1 MKIVLV
7 FPPFYLESMYN
18 LAPLGL
24 INLATALKNS
34 PHQVV
39 LMDFVLAIRQ
49 GTQKMG
55 KNIYGDCAE
64 RILDEAPDLVGFSAQ
79 CTTYPAVVQVSRKIR
94 NKRPDV
100 KIVIGGHNASFVDR
114 LTLERYPF
122 VDCIVRGEGEV
133 TFPELVA
140 AYESGENEEGIP
152 GITYRNGQDIV
163 RNAERDLISNLDD
176 LPLPDYRFLP
186 PLSEYRDACDL
197 PRSIAILEVGRGCP
211 HQCIYCSECIM
222 WRRTTRGFT
231 VSRLVKEMGNLYQN
245 FGAECFLLAYDQ
257 FTARRKFVESFCHE
271 VIKAG
276 LNHLPWYCISRLDTV
291 DAELLALMREAGCE
305 SMCYGIDSGSKK
317 TLSFI
322 RKNIEHG
329 ILYQRVV
336 ETADNGIIPTLS
348 YVIGFPVE
356 EKGDIDETLWLALR
370 AGIVGNNNPLIQLP
384 TVLPGTGLHEQ
395 YGDRLVREVDTY
407 FALGLEFDRGRRLG
421 SDEEIINSDP
431 KIYSSFYNLPC
442 PGRSLDELNLIASH
456 FPLMVRFYPKSFLLL
471 SLEFGESVSDLFLR
485 WLHWLQGH
493 VGRRGLTL
501 SPQDCFLH
509 FREFV
514 SDSLKKQGKMVRKH
528 FPDVLKYENTA
539 LEVGKFGP
547 EKSAFHMDLSRIREF
562 KPIKSEKIIIE
573 KFDFD
578 LPGVI
583 LDLKSGKLKESYP
596 DQETLLV
603 FTQDDD
609 LLDVSEINAFAKDFL
624 ILCDGEKTVQGISQ
638 ELYKQYGQGMKPEDF
653 LDGCMK
659 AVQVLGKKR
668 FIESK

>member
-39 LMDFVLAIRQ
+39 VIDFVLAIRQ
-49 GTQKMG
+49 RTLKMG

-79 CTTYPAVVQVSRKIR
+79 CTTYPAVVQISEKIR

-100 KIVIGGHNASFVDR
+100 KIVVGGHNASFVDR
-114 LTLERYPF
+114 LCLERYPF
-122 VDCIVRGEGEV
+122 VDCIVRGEGEIS
-133 TFPELVA
+133 FPELVS
-140 AYESGENEEGIP
+140 AYESGKNEEGIL
-152 GITYRNGQDIV
+152 GVTYRNSKDIV
-163 RNAERDLISNLDD
+163 RNNERDLISNLDD
-176 LPLPDYRFLP
+176 LPLPDYSFLP
-186 PLSEYRDACDL
+186 PLAKYRDECELA
-197 PRSIAILEVGRGCP
+197 RSIAILEVGRGCP
-211 HQCIYCSECIM
+211 HKCIYCSECLM
-222 WRRTTRGFT
+222 WRRSTRSFS

-257 FTARRKFVESFCHE
+257 FTARRKFVESFCHQ
-271 VIKAG
+271 VIHEG

-291 DAELLALMREAGCE
+291 DAKLLALMREAGCE

-322 RKNIEHG
+322 RKNIDHG

-336 ETADNGIIPTLS
+336 ETADNEIIPTLS

-384 TVLPGTGLHEQ
+384 TVLPGTDLHSQ

-407 FALGLEFDRGRRLG
+407 FALGLEFDGGKRLA
-421 SDEEIINSDP
+421 SDEEIIDSDP

-442 PGRSLDELNLIASH
+442 PGRSLEELNLIASH

-471 SLEFGESVSDLFLR
+471 SLELGESVSDLFLR
-485 WLHWLQGH
+485 WLNWLQGH
-493 VGRRGLTL
+493 LGRRELVL

-514 SDSLKKQGKMVRKH
+514 SNTLTERGKTVRKH

-539 LEVGKFGP
+539 LEVGKYGA
-547 EKSAFHMDLSRIREF
+547 EKSVFHIDIGQISEF
-562 KPIKSEKIIIE
+562 KPIKSKKIIIE

-583 LDLKSGKLKESYP
+583 LDLKRGNFKESYP
-596 DQETLLV
+596 EKETLLV
-603 FTQDDD
+603 FTQDDE
-609 LLDVSEINAFAKDFL
+609 LLDVSEINAFVRDFL
-624 ILCDGEKTVQGISQ
+624 GLCDGKRSVQGISQ
-638 ELYKQYGQGMKPEDF
+638 ELYQQYGQDMKPEKF
-653 LDGCMK
+653 FDGCVE
-659 AVQVLGKKR
+659 AVQILGKKR
-668 FIESK
+668 FIE

>member
-39 LMDFVLAIRQ
+39 VMDFVLAIRKR
-49 GTQKMG
+49 TLKMG
-55 KNIYGDCAE
+55 KNIFGYCAE

-79 CTTYPAVVQVSRKIR
+79 CTTYPAVIQISEKIR

-100 KIVIGGHNASFVDR
+100 KIVVGGHNATFVDR
-114 LTLERYPF
+114 LCLEGYPF
-122 VDCIVRGEGEV
+122 LDCIVRGEGEI
-133 TFPELVA
+133 TFPELVS
-140 AYESGENEEGIP
+140 AYASGKNEEGIQ
-152 GITYRNGQDIV
+152 GVTYRKGKDIV
-163 RNAERDLISNLDD
+163 RNEERDLISNLDD
-176 LPLPDYRFLP
+176 LPLPDYSFLP
-186 PLSEYRDACDL
+186 PLSKYRDECEL

-211 HQCIYCSECIM
+211 HKCIYCSECLM
-222 WRRTTRGFT
+222 WRRTTRSFS

-257 FTARRKFVESFCHE
+257 FTARRKFVESFCHQ
-271 VIKAG
+271 VIHEG

-291 DAELLALMREAGCE
+291 DAKLLALMREAGCE
-305 SMCYGIDSGSKK
+305 SMCYGIDSGSKE

-322 RKNIEHG
+322 RKNIDHG

-370 AGIVGNNNPLIQLP
+370 AGIVGNNNPLVQLP
-384 TVLPGTGLHEQ
+384 TVLPGTDLHSQ

-407 FALGLEFDRGRRLG
+407 FALGLEFDGGKRLA
-421 SDEEIINSDP
+421 SDEEIIDSDP

-442 PGRSLDELNLIASH
+442 PGRSLKELNLIASH

-471 SLEFGESVSDLFLR
+471 SLELGESVSDLFLR
-485 WLHWLQGH
+485 WLYWLQGH
-493 VGRRGLTL
+493 LGRRELVL

-509 FREFV
+509 FREFA
-514 SDSLKKQGKMVRKH
+514 SNTLAERGKMIRKH

-547 EKSAFHMDLSRIREF
+547 EKSVFHIDLGRIREF
-562 KPIKSEKIIIE
+562 KPIKSRKIITE

-583 LDLKSGKLKESYP
+583 LDLKRGNFKESYP
-596 DQETLLV
+596 EQETLLV

-609 LLDVSEINAFAKDFL
+609 LLDVSEINAFVRDFL
-624 ILCDGEKTVQGISQ
+624 CLCDGKRSVQDISQ
-638 ELYKQYGQGMKPEDF
+638 ELYQQYGQDMKPEKF
-653 LDGCMK
+653 FNGCVE

-668 FIESK
+668 FIESN